1 MAGKSIHKS
10 DICKYRHKHS
20 ILIYMEFKL
29 IFLKDK
35 LSIFGLTHLLESLVG
50 FCEVFS
56 DDIKVNL
63 GFLDKENFSKSLFEL
78 HPSSNLKTS
87 PYFTLNG
94 HHKTLLPF

>member
-10 DICKYRHKHS
+10 DICKYRHIHS
-20 ILIYMEFKL
+20 ILINMEFKL

-50 FCEVFS
+50 FCEVFP

-78 HPSSNLKTS
+78 PPSSNLKNS

-94 HHKTLLPF
+94 HHKTLLQF